1 MAKISKYPVNAIP
14 QLDDKLIGTKIN
26 GNPVDG
32 TYNFTLA
39 ELLTLI
45 SNNLTA
51 TSFILSDVPQYAD
64 NAAAVTAG
72 LDNGQV
78 YRTGDLLKIVH

>member
-1 MAKISKYPVNAIP
+1 MAKINKYPNAASPI
-14 QLDDKLIGTKIN
+14 LGDKLIGTKIG
-26 GNPVDG
+26 GNPEDS
-32 TYNFTLA
+32 TFNFTVA

-45 SNNLTA
+45 SSNLTA
-51 TSFILSDVPQYAD
+51 TSFKLSNVAQYAD

-72 LDNGQV
+72 LNIGQV

>member
-1 MAKISKYPVNAIP
+1 MAKISKYPINALP
-14 QLDDKLIGTKIN
+14 QLNDKLIGTKVG
-26 GNPVDG
+26 GNPPDG

-51 TSFILSDVPQYAD
+51 TSFILSNVQEYAN
-64 NAAAVTAG
+64 NAAAIAG
-72 LDNGQV
+72 GLQNGQV

>member
-1 MAKISKYPVNAIP
+1 MSKISEYPNASAPI
-14 QLDDKLIGTKIN
+14 LGDKLIGTKIG
-26 GNPVDG
+26 GNPVDS
-32 TYNFTLA
+32 TYNFTIA

-51 TSFILSDVPQYAD
+51 TSFTISNVAQYAD
-64 NAAAVTAG
+64 NAAAITAG
-72 LDNGQV
+72 LNVGQV

>member
-1 MAKISKYPVNAIP
+1 MAKINEYPINALP
-14 QLDDKLIGTKIN
+14 ELDDKLIGTRIG

-32 TYNFTLA
+32 TYNFTIA

-45 SNNLTA
+45 SSNLTA
-51 TSFILSDVPQYAD
+51 VSFKLSNVPEYAD
-64 NAAAVTAG
+64 NAAALSADLTI
-72 LDNGQV
+72 GQV

>member
-1 MAKISKYPVNAIP
+1 MAKINEYPINALP
-14 QLDDKLIGTKIN
+14 ELDDKLIGTRVG
-26 GNPVDG
+26 GNPIDG
-32 TYNFTLA
+32 TYNFTIA

-51 TSFILSDVPQYAD
+51 TSFILSNVNEYAD
-64 NAAAVTAG
+64 NAAAITAG
-72 LDNGQV
+72 LNNGQV

>member
-1 MAKISKYPVNAIP
+1 MGKISEYPIAAAPI
-14 QLDDKLIGTKIN
+14 LGDKLIGTKI
-26 GNPVDG
+26 GGSPVDS

-64 NAAAVTAG
+64 NAAAITAG
-72 LDNGQV
+72 LDIGQV

>member
-1 MAKISKYPVNAIP
+1 MSKISEYPINALP
-14 QLDDKLIGTKIN
+14 ELNDKLVGTRIG
-26 GNPVDG
+26 GNPPNG

-51 TSFILSDVPQYAD
+51 TSFILSDVQEYSD
-64 NAAAVTAG
+64 NTAAVNAG
-72 LDNGQV
+72 LENGQV